1 MKKRFM
7 GNAMLLSAAMIW
19 GASFVAQTVGM
30 DYVGPFTFQAV
41 RCFLASLVLLPVIA
55 LMDKKGNDKKPVT
68 AAAKKDQ
75 LIYGLLCGIVLFAA
89 CSLQQIGLQ
98 YVEAGKAG
106 FITSLYII
114 LVPIAG
120 LLFGQK
126 IKPWVLGS
134 VLLAL
139 VGLYL
144 LCATDMRIGK
154 GELLVLACAVAYTA
168 HILIIDK
175 VSARLD
181 GVRLSCM
188 QFFVVAMISTAAMF
202 LWEAPSVGS
211 ILLCWLPICYSGVLS
226 AGVGFTF
233 QIIGQAYTEPT
244 VASLLMSLES
254 VFSML
259 FGWLLLNQKLSATE
273 IFGCSLVFLGVIIAQ
288 LPGKK
293 SKFEKIPA

>member
-1 MKKRFM
+1 MNKRFM

-30 DYVGPFTFQAV
+30 DYVGPFTFQTV

-55 LMDKKGNDKKPVT
+55 LIDKKGNSKKPVT
-68 AAAKKDQ
+68 ATAKKDQ
-75 LIYGLLCGIVLFAA
+75 LIYGILCGVVLFVS
-89 CSLQQIGLQ
+89 CSLQQIGLL

-114 LVPIAG
+114 LVPIVG
-120 LLFGQK
+120 LLFGRK

-134 VLLAL
+134 VLLAF

-144 LCATDMRIGK
+144 LCATDMNIGK
-154 GELLVLACAVAYTA
+154 GELLILACAVTYTM

-188 QFFVVAMISTAAMF
+188 QFFVVGIISTVAMF
-202 LWEAPSVGS
+202 IWETPNMNG
-211 ILLCWLPICYSGVLS
+211 ILQCWLPICYSGILS

-233 QIIGQAYTEPT
+233 QIIGQSYTEPT

-259 FGWLLLNQKLSATE
+259 FGWLLLNQRLSGWE
-273 IFGCSLVFLGVIIAQ
+273 LFGCGLVFAGVIIAQ
-288 LPGKK
+288 IPGKK
-293 SKFEKIPA
+293 AKIT

>member
-30 DYVGPFTFQAV
+30 DYVGPFTFQTV

-55 LMDKKGNDKKPVT
+55 LIDKKGNSKKPVT
-68 AAAKKDQ
+68 ASAKKDQ
-75 LIYGLLCGIVLFAA
+75 LIYGILCGVVLFVS
-89 CSLQQIGLQ
+89 CSLQQIGLL

-120 LLFGQK
+120 LLFGRK

-144 LCATDMRIGK
+144 LCATDMSIGK
-154 GELLVLACAVAYTA
+154 GELLILACAVTYTV

-188 QFFVVAMISTAAMF
+188 QFFVVGIISTAAMF
-202 LWEAPSVGS
+202 IWETPNMDGIV
-211 ILLCWLPICYSGVLS
+211 
-226 AGVGFTF
+226 
-233 QIIGQAYTEPT
+233 
-244 VASLLMSLES
+244 
-254 VFSML
+254 
-259 FGWLLLNQKLSATE
+259 
-273 IFGCSLVFLGVIIAQ
+273 
-288 LPGKK
+288 
-293 SKFEKIPA
+293 

>member
-55 LMDKKGNDKKPVT
+55 FMDHKGNDKKPVT
-68 AAAKKDQ
+68 TAAKKDQ
-75 LIYGLLCGIVLFAA
+75 LFYGTLCGVVLFAA
-89 CSLQQIGLQ
+89 CSLQQVGLQ

-120 LLFGQK
+120 LLFGHK

-144 LCATDMRIGK
+144 LCATDLHIGK
-154 GELLVLACAVAYTA
+154 GELLILACAFAYTV
-168 HILIIDK
+168 HILIIDR

-188 QFFVVAMISTAAMF
+188 QFFVVGIISTAAMF
-202 LWEAPSVGS
+202 LWESPSIDG
-211 ILLCWLPICYSGVLS
+211 ILQCWLPICYSGILS

-259 FGWLLLNQKLSATE
+259 FGWLLLNQRLSGLKL
-273 IFGCSLVFLGVIIAQ
+273 FGCGLVFAGVIIAQ

-293 SKFEKIPA
+293 AKTT

>member
-1 MKKRFM
+1 MKKQFI

-30 DYVGPFTFQAV
+30 DYVGPFTFQTV

-55 LMDKKGNDKKPVT
+55 LIDKKGNSKKPVT

-75 LIYGLLCGIVLFAA
+75 LIYGILCGVVLFVS
-89 CSLQQIGLQ
+89 CSLQQIGLL

-120 LLFGQK
+120 LLFGRK

-144 LCATDMRIGK
+144 LCATDMSIGK
-154 GELLVLACAVAYTA
+154 GELLILACAVTYTV

-188 QFFVVAMISTAAMF
+188 QFFVVGIISTAAMF
-202 LWEAPSVGS
+202 IWETPSMDN
-211 ILLCWLPICYSGVLS
+211 ILLCWLPICYSGILS

-233 QIIGQAYTEPT
+233 QIIGQSYTEPT

-259 FGWLLLNQKLSATE
+259 FGWLLLNQRLSGWE
-273 IFGCSLVFLGVIIAQ
+273 LFGCGLVFAGVIIAQ
-288 LPGKK
+288 IPGKK
-293 SKFEKIPA
+293 AKIT

>member
-55 LMDKKGNDKKPVT
+55 CIDRKGNGKKPVSP
-68 AAAKKDQ
+68 AAKKDQ
-75 LIYGLLCGIVLFAA
+75 LVYGVLCGLVLFVA

-120 LLFGQK
+120 LLFGRK

-144 LCATDMRIGK
+144 LCATDMSIGK
-154 GELLVLACAVAYTA
+154 GELLILACAAAYTA

-188 QFFVVAMISTAAMF
+188 QFFVVGIISTAAMF
-202 LWEAPSVGS
+202 IWETPSTDG
-211 ILLCWLPICYSGVLS
+211 ILQCWLPICYSGILS

-233 QIIGQAYTEPT
+233 QIIGQAHTEPT

-254 VFSML
+254 VFSMI
-259 FGWLLLNQKLSATE
+259 FGWLLLNQRLSGLE
-273 IFGCSLVFLGVIIAQ
+273 LFGCGLVFAGVIIAQ
-288 LPGKK
+288 IPGKK
-293 SKFEKIPA
+293 SNIS